1 MLFLSLTEGAGGTY
15 RALNSG
21 RWLSVLSVAVGLNHR
36 FLATLAVLLF
46 LTLTVRYNMLSDINA
61 DRRDALKTIAYLRVS
76 KDTQDLNN
84 QKVEVF
90 EYARH
95 HNLKINQVVEIE
107 ISSRK
112 DRDKRR
118 VDEVLSVLRPGDN
131 LIVSELSRLGRST
144 GEVIS
149 IIDELIRKKVKFV
162 AIKQNWIVNGE
173 NDMLTKVM
181 KTVLSLFAELERD
194 LISQRTKQALAA
206 RKAAG
211 QPLGRPKGSTGVS
224 KLDGKRKEIEELLKD
239 RAAKAFIARRLKVS
253 RTTLIDYIKTRG
265 LE

>member
-1 MLFLSLTEGAGGTY
+1 M
-15 RALNSG
+15 
-21 RWLSVLSVAVGLNHR
+21 
-36 FLATLAVLLF
+36 
-46 LTLTVRYNMLSDINA
+46 
-61 DRRDALKTIAYLRVS
+61 KTIAYLRVS

-84 QKVEVF
+84 QKAEVY
-90 EYARH
+90 EYAQRH
-95 HNLKINQVVEIE
+95 SLKIDRTIEIE
-107 ISSRK
+107 VSSRK

-118 VDEVLSVLRPGDN
+118 VDEVLAMLKPGDN

-149 IIDELIRKKVKFV
+149 IVDELIAKKVRFI

-224 KLDGKRKEIEELLKD
+224 KLDSKRKEIEELLRD

-265 LE
+265 IE